1 MKKLRIRKLLKIKMQ
16 NPESGGN
23 MRRYHNNFAVT
34 YAKLQLFIQTFNK
47 QMLNVKCLPRNVMIR
62 NTKSET

>member
-1 MKKLRIRKLLKIKMQ
+1 MQ

-23 MRRYHNNFAVT
+23 MRRYHNNFTVT

-47 QMLNVKCLPRNVMIR
+47 QMLNVYLGML
-62 NTKSET
+62 

>member
-1 MKKLRIRKLLKIKMQ
+1 MQ